1 MSALIGEGGGIHE
14 QRVQKCVQNFSGI
27 FKRLRLFGDLEE
39 YGGIIL
45 KLIEKKYVVWILN
58 GWL

>member
-1 MSALIGEGGGIHE
+1 VEGVIHE
-14 QRVQKCVQNFSGI
+14 QRLQKSVQNFSGI
-27 FKRLRLFGDLEE
+27 LKRLRLFGDLGE

-45 KLIEKKYVVWILN
+45 KLIQKKYVVWILN